1 MKKKTNLKKQS
12 ESTLQTILNNGD
24 VKEIRALFHFD
35 SSHTDKEVVFKF
47 NVWTRFFHAKFFKS
61 KDAPF
66 HAEIDMRNVR
76 LYRGKDSRFID
87 IAFRGAAK
95 RQPLTA
101 KILTPKGFT
110 TLGQLKVGDFVI
122 GSDGKP
128 VEVEF
133 MSEVI
138 DRPIYKVETED
149 GRSTECDS
157 EHLWTVRKMSNVKD
171 KNITITTQKII
182 DDGLFY
188 ERFDRRYPDKKYL
201 DYKFALETVAPV
213 QLEKKDLPL
222 DPYLVG
228 VLLGDGSM
236 SKEWGGA
243 RLHFHK
249 DDDLHY
255 RNQLDNY
262 IVTDTK
268 YDKRNTNVGRFG
280 ISGIGKDIIK
290 LGMNVN
296 CYNKFIPTDYL
307 YGDVSQRKAVLE
319 GLMDTDGTVGL
330 NRKTGG
336 NTPSFS
342 TVSEKLADGV
352 VELVRSLGG
361 RASKNKRN
369 GCIKLNG
376 KPYWRIGI
384 MFTDYKP
391 FRLKRKLD
399 RCNFSNHTFSRIVS
413 IKLVGNKL
421 GRCIKIKNS
430 DGLYVTD
437 DYLLTHNTTR
447 TKLFAAFAISNDMD
461 HFRRYIKVL
470 SADSANSQQIVT
482 DVYNLLI
489 KKVVLFYYPEI
500 FMKTVEKREEK
511 MSVFTTST
519 GVKMQSDS
527 VGTDQR
533 GDIQDDAR
541 PDFIWF
547 DDFET
552 RKTLRSAVI
561 THAIKDNMQ
570 EAVDGLSITGGA
582 LYNCN
587 YLSERGNV
595 HTLVLKSPESCLI
608 TPIKGS
614 IVNGTHVDGPPTWP
628 AAYTPE
634 QVETKLA
641 NTDDPAGEYL
651 CTPSAGADVLFDRKI
666 LEKQEAKTPIRT
678 IADFKIFHAYDPS
691 HRYGSGHDVAG
702 GVGLDSSTS
711 VFIDFTTYPSKVVA
725 TFRSNTMRPNSFG
738 HEIANQADR
747 FGRPK
752 VAVENNKF
760 DECIGVLKRKND
772 TGMDIDLFFT
782 EIDETIVGMPPR
794 RRYFGWNTNSD
805 TKPKMMFALKKAIE
819 DGHLELSDPEL
830 TAEAKSYGRDD
841 LMDSDEDVRLTT
853 RHFDLLI
860 ACAIAYQMKDH
871 AEVMPTNKGQDY
883 KQSDYEQPGLN
894 A

>member
-35 SSHTDKEVVFKF
+35 SSHTDQEVVFKF

-95 RQPLTA
+95 
-101 KILTPKGFT
+101 
-110 TLGQLKVGDFVI
+110 
-122 GSDGKP
+122 
-128 VEVEF
+128 
-133 MSEVI
+133 
-138 DRPIYKVETED
+138 
-149 GRSTECDS
+149 
-157 EHLWTVRKMSNVKD
+157 
-171 KNITITTQKII
+171 
-182 DDGLFY
+182 
-188 ERFDRRYPDKKYL
+188 
-201 DYKFALETVAPV
+201 
-213 QLEKKDLPL
+213 
-222 DPYLVG
+222 
-228 VLLGDGSM
+228 
-236 SKEWGGA
+236 
-243 RLHFHK
+243 
-249 DDDLHY
+249 
-255 RNQLDNY
+255 
-262 IVTDTK
+262 
-268 YDKRNTNVGRFG
+268 
-280 ISGIGKDIIK
+280 
-290 LGMNVN
+290 
-296 CYNKFIPTDYL
+296 
-307 YGDVSQRKAVLE
+307 
-319 GLMDTDGTVGL
+319 
-330 NRKTGG
+330 
-336 NTPSFS
+336 
-342 TVSEKLADGV
+342 
-352 VELVRSLGG
+352 
-361 RASKNKRN
+361 
-369 GCIKLNG
+369 
-376 KPYWRIGI
+376 
-384 MFTDYKP
+384 
-391 FRLKRKLD
+391 
-399 RCNFSNHTFSRIVS
+399 
-413 IKLVGNKL
+413 
-421 GRCIKIKNS
+421 
-430 DGLYVTD
+430 
-437 DYLLTHNTTR
+437 TTR
-447 TKLFAAFAISNDMD
+447 TKLFVAFAISNDMD

-552 RKTLRSAVI
+552 RKTLRSAVV

-570 EAVDGLSITGGA
+570 EAVDGLSISGGA

-595 HTLVLKSPESCLI
+595 HTLVLKYPQFCLI

-628 AAYTPE
+628 EAYTPE
-634 QVETKLA
+634 QVETKLS

-772 TGMDIDLFFT
+772 TGIDIDLFFT
-782 EIDETIVGMPPR
+782 EIDETIVGLPPR

-805 TKPKMMFALKKAIE
+805 TKPKMMFALKKAVE

-883 KQSDYEQPGLN
+883 KQADYEQPNLN